1 MPALSLSIMVEGLAL
16 SLVKPSQLSL
26 LKLLVDSILLLY
38 GKLLPRALKEAV
50 DAVGG
55 SLLRGIGRC
64 RV

>member
-1 MPALSLSIMVEGLAL
+1 MVEGLAL